1 MGKTLVTVE
10 QKLQGLYEAIFVTEY
25 TNGVYHTMIR
35 GVLRPA
41 FQMAEDDD
49 LIRKK
54 PFGFQKSSYTRKS
67 PVAEN
72 KSDEVYHRKA

>member
-1 MGKTLVTVE
+1 
-10 QKLQGLYEAIFVTEY
+10 
-25 TNGVYHTMIR
+25 MIR